1 MSSVSKLYVDKGGH
15 ITDEEID
22 TELRKLFELLKQTE
36 DIEEIKKI
44 RAKTDAIKYI
54 LKTQLLKNITNIKKE
69 IVI

>member
-1 MSSVSKLYVDKGGH
+1 MSNVSKLYAKEDNR
-15 ITDEEID
+15 ITTEEID
-22 TELRKLFELLKQTE
+22 TELRQLFESLKQTE

-54 LKTQLLKNITNIKKE
+54 LKTQLLKNITDIKKE